1 MLKRLK
7 IFIAAEDVRFLFEL
21 AVLFFLL
28 PALTSAQGLKINLDV
43 KENKY
48 SYAKPDFPNIGL
60 SLAFKELPLLK
71 NKIGFS
77 RSIKIDYKDKLVGL
91 NDKLS
96 TYPVYR
102 FFPLSLD
109 SYINYTLGSQYQK
122 NWREDLSLSLAQT
135 QQGQRRSLFQ
145 FDIPVKFPSIVKK
158 IIGEGGPSL
167 KITGN
172 RKISF
177 AGKSQW
183 KEGVATT
190 ATYKPSKWPSL
201 NMEQTYSFKIN
212 GNIGS
217 KISVDVDQNS
227 ESKTDLENRIHLK
240 YVGEEDE
247 ILQSV
252 EAGNTT
258 LGVGSSLVGYSQTV
272 RGLFGFKATAK
283 VGKLGL
289 TMITS
294 QEKASTEKTEF
305 KAGAESAKIT
315 IRDYNYVARRFYY
328 LGRSHYLGYD
338 TDDFQAG
345 DSLIYFEL
353 YKSIPETGD
362 SISIT
367 TPHGLACVDP
377 NCENP
382 ADTTGCPGE
391 REWLRF
397 IKLDNEKD
405 YLLYP
410 QMTETKIDGVEYATL
425 PYVELSYSLDED
437 EVLAYY
443 GEIERKNQDN
453 SKDTIY
459 IGNRQWSTRSDVVD
473 DTTYLLKLLKSKDPG
488 PDKVTWEYEWRN
500 VYYLGAKN
508 IEEDGLKIDIY
519 NHIGI
524 GGEKSETD
532 PNNYNGLRYLRIFGL
547 DRYDKSGNQSPD
559 GVIDYSINQLDLVKG
574 LLIFPDRHPFAT
586 GRSYTDSFADTLN
599 NDDKVPAL
607 YNTKYTNQSRT
618 ETSKYYISVETK
630 SRRTEYS
637 LGHMNIIENSE
648 VVTLN
653 GRTLAKGRDY
663 NIDYETGQVSFLS
676 QEVLDPTAELKID
689 YEYAPFIM
697 AEKKSLYGLQ
707 ANYVTEGGLN
717 INGVAIYKSE
727 KTTDERPR
735 VGEEPKKNFVWGTDL
750 SFSLAPSIMTKIA
763 DALPLFGTEEPS
775 KLNFSLK
782 VAQSIPNPNIKNKAY
797 IDDFEGS
804 LEYTDLG
811 VNRGVWTLASL
822 PPPRDSLNKWQRA
835 WMIWYNPYEQVHITD
850 IWPKFQV
857 QEKDR
862 LVNVLNLEFSPG
874 KPHIPADTSFKP
886 SEIDRS
892 CNGIMRSFGPGSYD
906 QTRTKFLEVW
916 VKGNKGSLKI
926 DLGDISE
933 DINANGLLE
942 TEDSVVSGIR
952 DGILSPGEDIGLD
965 GMTDAQEQAYY
976 DTNSADPSGDNWDY
990 TVKNDYSHINGTQG
1004 NAKDPDRSYR
1014 PDTEDINSDGVLDKT
1029 NNYFEFTLDLQNYH
1043 SSPYFVDKTDYNG
1056 WRLYR
1061 IPLEDVPDSSK
1072 VGAPSWER
1080 IRYARLWLASPE
1092 TTLVQI
1098 ASIQLV
1104 GNRWQSAGVELMN
1117 ESSSFAPVDTIQES
1131 FNIFVINTYENSDY
1145 EPPAGVAGVLDRNT
1159 GVREREQSL
1168 VLRYKD
1174 LKRGHSGM
1182 AYRIHR
1188 TENYTNYQ
1196 KLKMFVHGN
1205 IADSCVTFFYRMGT
1219 DPKNYYEYYTK
1230 LYEGW
1235 DPRNEVN
1242 IDFSQITAL
1251 KNYMLMNQPK
1261 DSTGY
1266 RDTTEGN
1273 YRVVGNPSLSSVV
1286 WFAMGVYS
1294 DTLKQDSSGV
1304 VSGEIWVDE
1313 LRIVDVRKVP
1323 GWYYTGTVS
1332 TKFADLLSL
1341 DINFSRKD
1349 SEFRGLTESAGSGTN
1364 STVLGLRSGISLE
1377 KFIPPSWGF
1386 SLPFSF
1392 NWSNSLDLPRLKSNS
1407 DIVLPKELR
1416 RSERTEVT
1424 TKSFV
1429 FSPRFVRET
1438 NNWLLKLTL
1447 KRLTLSENLFYTR
1460 TDSRSPTVP
1469 ISRAESYGFGLK
1481 YDANPKINLT
1491 LSPFK
1496 GLKSVFLLKKL
1507 SSETISFLPNKLV
1520 FTSSIK
1526 GAKSFSQNN
1535 VGNITSDYTRD
1546 FKGWIESSM
1555 TPLKTVQLEYKFE
1568 TSRDIRNDKDIK
1580 FSLLPKNAKLG
1591 IELNRGQN
1599 FSANYRPKWVGIL
1612 DQSFSFSSFYKE
1624 NADPK
1629 LYHGSRVVGNQA
1641 VRNANFTFYW
1651 QRVFGILK
1659 PKPIEKKEGKGINPL
1674 ETVRGFVGNLSQN
1687 LSSLSINYR
1696 ITKTSSKSG
1705 LLARPSL
1712 SYQFGFTHKTD
1723 VPLTTGTEARSDG
1736 LNTQKSLDLSSALR
1750 ISTDINISS
1759 FRYSKAITLTLSS
1772 GQPNKNISRTFPDLN
1787 ITWGSLEKIKLLK
1800 RFANSAYYSFGY
1812 RKKVD
1817 ETRDGVQ
1824 YKLNKRD
1831 ISTSFS
1837 PLISLNMTLKNGV
1850 QTSWKWDKQT
1860 TESQNIA
1867 QQNTGIS
1874 TSNSYSASA
1883 TYSFSAPKGIKLPF
1897 LKKIKFH
1904 SNLALG
1910 LDISIKRDQSKS
1922 SVSGNKLVVTGDSK
1936 SFSVVPR
1943 ASYSFSSQVRGGLSG
1958 RWIDTKNNITGEKN
1972 HTRELSIWVEFTF

>member
-1 MLKRLK
+1 MLKSLK
-7 IFIAAEDVRFLFEL
+7 IFIAAKGVKFLFKL
-21 AVLFFLL
+21 AVLFFLF
-28 PALTSAQGLKINLDV
+28 PALTSGQGLKINLEV

-48 SYAKPDFPNIGL
+48 SYHKPDIPYPGL
-60 SLAFKELPLLK
+60 SLAFKELPLL
-71 NKIGFS
+71 NYKIGFS
-77 RSIKIDYKDKLVGL
+77 RTIEINYEQKLVKL

-102 FFPLSLD
+102 FFSLSFD
-109 SYINYTLGSQYQK
+109 SYMSYTLSSQYQK
-122 NWREDLSLSLAQT
+122 SWRENLKLSLVQT

-145 FDIPVKFPSIVKK
+145 FDIPIKFPSIVSKF
-158 IIGEGGPSL
+158 IGEGGPSL

-172 RKISF
+172 RRISF
-177 AGKSQW
+177 SGRSQW
-183 KEGVATT
+183 QEGLART

-201 NMEQTYSFKIN
+201 NMEQRYSFKIN

-247 ILQSV
+247 ILQSI
-252 EAGNTT
+252 EAGNTS

-305 KAGAESAKIT
+305 KAGAESSRSS
-315 IRDYNYVARRFYY
+315 IRDYNYEERRFYY
-328 LGRSHYLGYD
+328 LGRSVYLGYD

-345 DSLIYFEL
+345 DSLIVFRL
-353 YKSIPETGD
+353 FKNTD
-362 SISIT
+362 T
-367 TPHGLACVDP
+367 TTIVHGLACVDP
-377 NCENP
+377 TCDSLT
-382 ADTTGCPGE
+382 DTIQCPGE
-391 REWLRF
+391 MEWQRF
-397 IKLDNEKD
+397 IELESEKD
-405 YLLYP
+405 YILYP
-410 QMTETKIDGVEYATL
+410 LMTEKIVDGVSYATL
-425 PYVELSYSLDED
+425 PNVELSSSLGEYD
-437 EVLAYY
+437 VLAYY
-443 GEIERKNQDN
+443 GELRHKKDN
-453 SKDTIY
+453 GEYTIIY
-459 IGNRQWSTRSDVVD
+459 IGNLQWKRDTTVVS
-473 DTTYLLKLLKSKDPG
+473 DTTYLLKLLKPKFSQPG
-488 PDKVTWEYEWRN
+488 QVTWEYEWRN
-500 VYYLGAKN
+500 VYSLGAKN

-519 NHIGI
+519 KGI
-524 GGEKSETD
+524 GGEKPETD
-532 PNNYNGLRYLRIFGL
+532 PNNYNGVRYLRIFGL
-547 DRYDKSGNQSPD
+547 DRYDRSGLPNPD
-559 GVIDYSINQLDLVKG
+559 GIIDFSINQLDLVKG

-586 GRSYTDSFADTLN
+586 GRSYTDTLADTLK
-599 NDDKVPAL
+599 DEDKVPAL
-607 YNTKYTNQSRT
+607 YNTTPGSNDRT
-618 ETSKYYISVETK
+618 DQSKYYIYVETK

-637 LGHMNIIENSE
+637 LGHTNIIENSE

-663 NIDYETGQVSFLS
+663 NIDYETGQISFIS
-676 QEVLDPTAELKID
+676 QEVLDPTAELKVD

-707 ANYVTEGGLN
+707 ANYLTEGGLN

-727 KTTDERPR
+727 KTTEERPR

-750 SFSLAPSIMTKIA
+750 SFFLAPSIMTKMA
-763 DALPLFGTEEPS
+763 DFLPLFGTEEPS
-775 KLNFSLK
+775 KLNFSFK

-804 LEYTDLG
+804 LEYTDLS
-811 VNRGVWTLASL
+811 VRRGVWTLSSL
-822 PPPRDSLNKWQRA
+822 PPSRDSLNRWQRA
-835 WMIWYNPYEQVHITD
+835 RMIWYNPYEQVHITD
-850 IWPKFQV
+850 IWPNFQV
-857 QEKDR
+857 QERDR
-862 LVNVLNLEFSPG
+862 LVNVLNLAFSPG
-874 KPHIPADTSFKP
+874 TTHIPADTSFKP

-892 CNGIMRSFGPGSYD
+892 CNGIMRAFGPGSYD
-906 QTRTKFLEVW
+906 QTRTKFLEIW
-916 VKGNKGSLKI
+916 LRGNTGTLKI

-933 DINANGLLE
+933 DINANGFKD
-942 TEDSVVSGIR
+942 TEDSVVSGIQ

-976 DTNSADPSGDNWDY
+976 GTTLPDPGGDNWNY
-990 TVKNDYSHINGTQG
+990 NVTNDYSHINGTQG
-1004 NAKDPDRSYR
+1004 NAKDPDRGYR
-1014 PDTEDINSDGVLDKT
+1014 PDTEDINYDGVLDKI
-1029 NNYFEFTLDLQNYH
+1029 NSYFEFALDLQNYH
-1043 SSPYFVDKTDYNG
+1043 SSPYYVDSTDYKG

-1061 IPLEDVPDSSK
+1061 IPLGDVSDTNKIGS
-1072 VGAPSWER
+1072 PSWDH
-1080 IRYARLWLASPE
+1080 IRFTRLWLTSPE
-1092 TTLVQI
+1092 STVVQI

-1104 GNRWQSAGVELMN
+1104 GNRWQSSGVKLMN
-1117 ESSSFAPVDTIQES
+1117 ESSNFDPVDTIQES
-1131 FNIFVINTYENSDY
+1131 FNIFVINTYENREY
-1145 EPPAGVAGVLDRNT
+1145 EPPSGVAGVLDRNT

-1168 VLRYKD
+1168 VLKYKD

-1188 TENYTNYQ
+1188 AEDYTNYQ
-1196 KLKMFVHGN
+1196 KLNMFVHGDKE
-1205 IADSCVTFFYRMGT
+1205 DSCVTFFYRMGT
-1219 DPKNYYEYYTK
+1219 DPKNYYEFHTK

-1235 DPRNEVN
+1235 NSRNEVN

-1251 KNYMLMNQPK
+1251 KNYMLMNPPK

-1266 RDTTEGN
+1266 RDTTAGN
-1273 YRVVGNPSLSSVV
+1273 YKVVGTPSLSSVS

-1294 DTLKQDSSGV
+1294 DTLKQDSTKV

-1332 TKFADLLSL
+1332 TKFADLISL
-1341 DINFSRKD
+1341 DFTFSRKD
-1349 SEFRGLTESAGSGTN
+1349 SEFRGLNESKGSGTN
-1364 STVLGLRSGISLE
+1364 TTSLGLRSGISLE

-1392 NWSNSLDLPRLKSNS
+1392 NWSNTLDLPRLKSGS

-1416 RSERTEVT
+1416 KSERTEWT
-1424 TKSFV
+1424 TKSIS
-1429 FSPRFVRET
+1429 FSPRFIRET

-1447 KRLTLSENLFYTR
+1447 KRLTLSENLSYSR

-1469 ISRAESYGFGLK
+1469 ISRTENYGFGLK
-1481 YDANPKINLT
+1481 YDATLKKNLT
-1491 LSPFK
+1491 ISPFK

-1507 SSETISFLPNKLV
+1507 SSETLSFLPNKLV

-1535 VGNITSDYTRD
+1535 AGNITSNYSRD
-1546 FKGWIESSM
+1546 FRGWIESSM
-1555 TPLKTVQLEYKFE
+1555 TPLKTVNLDYKFE

-1580 FSLLPKNAKLG
+1580 FSFLPKKAKLG
-1591 IELNRGQN
+1591 IELNRSQN
-1599 FSANYRPKWVGIL
+1599 FSVNYRPKWIGIL
-1612 DQSFSFSSFYKE
+1612 DQSFSFNSFYKE

-1629 LYHGSRVVGNQA
+1629 LYHGSRAVGNQA
-1641 VRNANFTFYW
+1641 ARNANFTFYW

-1659 PKPIEKKEGKGINPL
+1659 PKSTEKKEGKGINPL
-1674 ETVRGFVGNLSQN
+1674 EIVRGFVGNLSQN
-1687 LSSLSINYR
+1687 LSALSINYR

-1712 SYQFGFTHKTD
+1712 SYQFGFTHKSD
-1723 VPLTTGTEARSDG
+1723 VPLTTGTETRSDR
-1736 LNTQKSLDLSSALR
+1736 LNTQKSLDLSSGLR
-1750 ISTDINISS
+1750 ISSDINISS
-1759 FRYSKAITLTLSS
+1759 FRYSRAVTSALGS
-1772 GQPNKNISRTFPDLN
+1772 GQPNKNISKTFPDLS

-1800 RFANSAYYSFGY
+1800 RFATSAYYSFGY

-1817 ETRDGVQ
+1817 EARDGVQ

-1837 PLISLNMTLKNGV
+1837 PMFSLNMTLKNGV
-1850 QTSWKWDKQT
+1850 QTSWKWDKQMT
-1860 TESQNIA
+1860 KNQNIA
-1867 QQNTGIS
+1867 QPNTGIS
-1874 TSNSYSASA
+1874 TSNSYSANA
-1883 TYSFSAPKGIKLPF
+1883 AYSFSAPKGIKLPF
-1897 LKKIKFH
+1897 LKKIKFR
-1904 SNLALG
+1904 SNLAISLE
-1910 LDISIKRDQSKS
+1910 ISIKRDLSKS
-1922 SVSGNKLVVTGDSK
+1922 SVSGNKFVVTGDNK
-1936 SFSVVPR
+1936 SFSVAPR

-1958 RWIDTKNNITGEKN
+1958 RWLDTKNNITGEKT